1 MTVQSNDVKPEPSPP
16 DHRDVTTC
24 SIWLPADR
32 IYLPPAKA
40 FLSTLA
46 PALGFSQPEISDLE
60 MALEEAFLN
69 VIEHGYGGSAGEPLS
84 ITFTI
89 TPTDLTITF
98 REKGI
103 PFDLGRLAHC
113 PQPSMEAD
121 CFPPGL
127 GLSRIQSAVDH
138 MEFVHL
144 GRAGKELRLV
154 KRRHPATGDS
164 LLVPG
169 AASPDPVKPDDKPP
183 TPPLPYVVRV
193 LAPDEAA
200 EISRLAWRTYGL
212 THADFVYQPERLAGM
227 ISEGRLTSFGAVTS
241 SGEVVGHVALEVS
254 PNSPAVVLLGLGFI
268 HPQYRR
274 SGVFRAINERTVA
287 QAGRLGFMGAYLY
300 ATAGHPYSQKVAL
313 NFGFTPCCIMLG
325 SRAPDTDFKDLIGP
339 LNQRESVITHYLAL
353 KPQKR
358 YISMPSRHAAMIGR
372 IYDWIGLPV
381 AAKSE
386 EPVACPLPETFLKT
400 TFDKAFNI
408 LIIQVMSICAEA
420 ELHLRSAIRKALQK
434 KVDIIYVLL
443 NLEDADLN
451 DTVDFLESQGF
462 FFAGIQPY
470 GIMNNDALIMQY
482 LNLENFNWD
491 KIKVASPVGQEL
503 FEYIKNEKKRLHGE

>member
-1 MTVQSNDVKPEPSPP
+1 MTVQPNDAAPEPGPP
-16 DHRDVTTC
+16 DHEAAATC
-24 SIWLPADR
+24 SIRLPADR

-40 FLSTLA
+40 FLSALA
-46 PALGFSQPEISDLE
+46 PALGFSHHEMSGLE
-60 MALEEAFLN
+60 TAMEEAFIN
-69 VIEHGYGGSAGEPLS
+69 VIEHGYGGGPGEPLS

-98 REKGI
+98 HEKGI
-103 PFDLGRLAHC
+103 PFDPGRLAQC
-113 PQPSMEAD
+113 PQPSMDAD
-121 CFPPGL
+121 CFPPGF

-154 KRRHPATGDS
+154 KRRHPVPGDS
-164 LLVPG
+164 L
-169 AASPDPVKPDDKPP
+169 AAHGTAGPDSGQADDAPP
-183 TPPLPYVVRV
+183 MPSQPYVVRA
-193 LAPDEAA
+193 LRPDEAA

-212 THADFVYQPERLAGM
+212 THADFVYQPEQLAGM
-227 ISEGRLTSFGAVTS
+227 IREGRLTSFAAVTS

-254 PNSPAVVLLGLGFI
+254 PNSPAVVLLGLGFV

-274 SGVFRAINERTVA
+274 SGVFRAVNEKTMA
-287 QAGRLGFMGAYLY
+287 EAGRMGFMGAYLY
-300 ATAGHPYSQKVAL
+300 ATAGHPFSQKVAL
-313 NFGFTPCCIMLG
+313 DFGFTPCCIMLG
-325 SRAPDTDFKDLIGP
+325 ARAADTDFKGLIAP
-339 LNQRESVITHYLAL
+339 LNQRESVITHYLAF

-358 YISMPSRHAAMIGR
+358 YISMPSRHAAMIRR

-381 AAKSE
+381 EGKSE
-386 EPVACPLPETFLKT
+386 EPPACPLPEIFLKT
-400 TFDKAFNI
+400 SYDKAFNI
-408 LIIQVMSICAEA
+408 IIIQVMSICAEA
-420 ELHLRSAIRKALQK
+420 EIHLRSASRKALQK

-451 DTVDFLESQGF
+451 DTVEFLESQGF

-470 GIMNNDALIMQY
+470 GLMNKDALVMQY

-503 FEYIKNEKKRLHGE
+503 FGYIKDEKKRLHGE

>member
-1 MTVQSNDVKPEPSPP
+1 MTDQSNEVKPEPGVP
-16 DHRDVTTC
+16 DHGAVATC
-24 SIWLPADR
+24 SLWFPADR

-40 FLSTLA
+40 FLGALA
-46 PALGFSQPEISDLE
+46 PALGFSHHEISDLE
-60 MALEEAFLN
+60 TALEEAFIN
-69 VIEHGYGGSAGEPLS
+69 IIEHGYGGGPGEPLS

-89 TPTDLTITF
+89 APTELTITF
-98 REKGI
+98 HEKGI
-103 PFDLGRLAHC
+103 PFDPGKLAQC
-113 PQPSMEAD
+113 PQPSMD
-121 CFPPGL
+121 TGCFPPGL

-154 KRRHPATGDS
+154 KLRHPASGDS
-164 LLVPG
+164 LAAPIET
-169 AASPDPVKPDDKPP
+169 ASPNSAKADGALLK
-183 TPPLPYVVRV
+183 PLPYVVRA
-193 LAPDEAA
+193 LASEEAA
-200 EISRLAWRTYGL
+200 QISRLAWRSYGL

-227 ISEGRLTSFGAVTS
+227 IREGRLTSFGAVTS

-254 PNSPAVVLLGLGFI
+254 PSSPAVVLLGLGFI

-287 QAGRLGFMGAYLY
+287 EAGQLGVMGAYLY

-325 SRAPDTDFKDLIGP
+325 SRAPDTDFRDLIGP

-358 YISMPSRHAAMIGR
+358 YVSIPSRHEAMIRR

-400 TFDKAFNI
+400 SFDKAFN
-408 LIIQVMSICAEA
+408 LLVIQVMSICAEA
-420 ELHLRSAIRKALQK
+420 ELHLRSASRKAFQK

-451 DTVDFLESQGF
+451 DTVEFLESQGF
-462 FFAGIQPY
+462 FFAGIQPH
-470 GIMNNDALIMQY
+470 GIMNKDALVMQY

-503 FEYIKNEKKRLHGE
+503 FDYIKDEKKRLHGE